1 MKNNNKLAVINMAFG
16 TGSESKEGTPFDKY
30 VGVAPFFVL
39 GVNLSKDDMKALYPE
54 RNYDKDFD
62 YAYSKEGEAK
72 GTFVTFLLQ
81 TNKEHAICQAVSTP
95 NGGGVDFN
103 SRASYLIKD
112 EIYMN
117 KDKNKVQVINDY
129 GDTIWMTS
137 DEFKAKTL
145 PEYAVKQGYITTGM
159 RPAYVGEEELIKF
172 LKTYINIPNSR
183 NYKKDEGWS
192 AKVGADLEQAICG
205 FSVDE
210 IKKIANGDVSPVRNA
225 VKHQP
230 KNQIKF
236 LCGIRTAS
244 DNKEYQEVCTRI
256 PIKFAVTDYKNVDVT
271 LQAMKDNGA
280 YANSNFGVFPYT
292 LKKYEVGMSSF
303 EPTGGVSTPAADSDP
318 FAGFN

>member
-1 MKNNNKLAVINMAFG
+1 MENKNKLAVINMAFG
-16 TGSESKEGTPFDKY
+16 TGSESKENTPFDKY

-54 RNYDKDFD
+54 RKYDKDFD
-62 YAYSKEGEAK
+62 YAYNKEGEAK

-137 DEFKAKTL
+137 DEFKAKTP

-230 KNQIKF
+230 KNQIKL

-271 LQAMKDNGA
+271 LQAMKDSGA

-303 EPTGGVSTPAADSDP
+303 EPTGGVSTPVADSDP
-318 FAGFN
+318 FAGF

>member
-1 MKNNNKLAVINMAFG
+1 MKQNKIAVINMAFG
-16 TGSESKEGTPFDKY
+16 TGSESKEGTPFSKY
-30 VGVAPFFVL
+30 VGIAPFFVV
-39 GVNLSKDDMKALYPE
+39 GVNLSKDDMKALYPD

-62 YAYSKEGEAK
+62 YSYNKEGEAK

-81 TNKEHAICQAVSTP
+81 TNKDHAICQAVSTP

-159 RPAYVGEEELIKF
+159 RPAYVGEEDLIKF

-192 AKVGADLEQAICG
+192 AKTGNDLEQAICG
-205 FSVDE
+205 FSIDE
-210 IKKIANGDVSPVRNA
+210 IKKIANGDVTPVKNA
-225 VKHQP
+225 IKHQP
-230 KNQIKF
+230 KNQIKL
-236 LCGIRTAS
+236 LCGIRTS
-244 DNKEYQEVCTRI
+244 GDNKEYQEVCTRI
-256 PIKFAVTDYKNVDVT
+256 PIRFATTDYKSVDVT
-271 LQAMKDNGA
+271 LQGMKDNGA
-280 YANSNFGVFPYT
+280 YASSNFGILPYT
-292 LKKYEVGMSSF
+292 LQKYEVGMTSF
-303 EPTGGVSTPAADSDP
+303 TPSGADSNGTPTADSDP
-318 FAGFN
+318 FAGF